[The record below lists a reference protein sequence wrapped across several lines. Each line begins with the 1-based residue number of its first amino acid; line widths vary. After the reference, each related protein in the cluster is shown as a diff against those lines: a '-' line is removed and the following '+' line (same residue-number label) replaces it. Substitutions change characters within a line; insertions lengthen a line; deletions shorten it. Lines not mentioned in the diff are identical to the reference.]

1 MSEILNQSDDN
12 IILTIARL
20 MPPFVDT
27 NLYCNTSNYK
37 SNISD

>member
-12 IILTIARL
+12 MISTKARL
-20 MPPFVDT
+20 MTPFVDT
-27 NLYCNTSNYK
+27 NLYCNTSNFK